1 LNSQCLIVLIGA
13 DRLKNLIVQQ
23 LLATN
28 QNTKFAAVVA
38 IQLILTMIK
47 AGRQEDAT
55 SPAAFLFLPFSA
67 LLN

>member
-1 LNSQCLIVLIGA
+1 LQ
-13 DRLKNLIVQQ
+13 NLIVQQ

-28 QNTKFAAVVA
+28 QNIKFAAVVA

-55 SPAAFLFLPFSA
+55 SPAAFFYISVFCLINEP
-67 LLN
+67 